1 MECSRVKPLKSYPE
15 AIDLNLQFMSH
26 NMKKIYL
33 ISLLVLF
40 ISGAVLKSQT
50 VNFTKTNVTCYG
62 ADDGTLAAVITGGT
76 STYYYFQFKAFPPPF
91 VADSFGPTT
100 SLSHTFINLEPD
112 YYTIYVKDVV
122 TGNILDFNTL
132 QITEP

>member
-33 ISLLVLF
+33 ISLLVL
-40 ISGAVLKSQT
+40 IIAGAVLKSQT

-76 STYYYFQFKAFPPPF
+76 STYKYVFYKTFQPT
-91 VADSFGPTT
+91 VSDSFGPTT
-100 SLSHTFINLEPD
+100 DLTHTFIDLEPD
-112 YYTIYVKDVV
+112 YYTIFVRDVV
-122 TGNILDFNTL
+122 SQNVLDFN
-132 QITEP
+132 